1 MADTESSTENE
12 NAAEESA
19 DEGTAKKAPARKRTT
34 KKSTA
39 RKSAPRKASAR
50 TEPARPRRMTG
61 TRVAG
66 EAARQLLELT
76 GKQAEGVIGLER
88 TEDGWK
94 VEIEVLELSRI
105 PNTTDVL
112 ASYEVTVD
120 SDGELEGYKRLHRY
134 VRGTPGEN

>member
-120 SDGELEGYKRLHRY
+120 SDGELEGYKRDRKS
-134 VRGTPGEN
+134 VV

>member
-39 RKSAPRKASAR
+39 RKTAPRKASAR

-61 TRVAG
+61 SRVAG

-134 VRGTPGEN
+134 VRGTPGDN

>member
-34 KKSTA
+34 KKSPA
-39 RKSAPRKASAR
+39 RKTAPRKASAR

-134 VRGTPGEN
+134 VRGTPGDN

>member
-1 MADTESSTENE
+1 MADTESSTEDQST
-12 NAAEESA
+12 AEEST
-19 DEGTAKKAPARKRTT
+19 EGTAKKAPARKRASKTT
-34 KKSTA
+34 AK
-39 RKSAPRKASAR
+39 KSAPRKASAR
-50 TEPARPRRMTG
+50 TEPSRPKKMSG

-112 ASYEVTVD
+112 ASYEVMVD

-134 VRGTPGEN
+134 VRGTPGED

>member
-112 ASYEVTVD
+112 ASYEVSVD